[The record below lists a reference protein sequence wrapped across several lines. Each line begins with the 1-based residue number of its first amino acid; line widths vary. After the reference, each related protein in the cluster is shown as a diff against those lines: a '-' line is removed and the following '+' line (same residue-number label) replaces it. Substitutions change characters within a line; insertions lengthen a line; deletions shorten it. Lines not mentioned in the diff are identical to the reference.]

1 MPKFRCVPA
10 LFNRRGIDFS
20 RAVRGIRRLPH
31 QNEHHQFAFGG
42 SAGLHALRE
51 ESHDIWTHACIFVG
65 MLSSAVRR

>member
-1 MPKFRCVPA
+1 MHLAAASIETNRGQNAKVS
-10 LFNRRGIDFS
+10 LFSGAIQQKGIDFS

-51 ESHDIWTHACIFVG
+51 EVS
-65 MLSSAVRR
+65 